1 MTSRL
6 TITRM
11 SISSPIPVLQGDRGT
26 ELRSTGEELLLRRPD
41 AELRIPLAAIARVH
55 AERRDLSVELTAP
68 SGAEP
73 TVFRVTDV
81 SAAAASVF
89 ADAVNAVLPE
99 RAPDE
104 ETLDGSTLVA
114 TRSLVVDDSEGEEG
128 DENDVPVGLAS
139 PKTWPTYACY
149 VAVAA
154 LAVGVGLIDKNWGR
168 GIATFLLGEVGVVI
182 TLFTVTVV
190 ISIWRAWY
198 LPRYGI
204 VVDAQQI
211 YRDGSTTNAFTAT
224 DGVTR
229 HIGGDAKGKPVRV
242 AYHPQNPVNAVVLQT
257 GRGWL
262 VTELVMLLAVS
273 AISGLVDYGTYRLA
287 LPAFI

>member
-1 MTSRL
+1 
-6 TITRM
+6 M

-73 TVFRVTDV
+73 TVYRVTDV

-89 ADAVNAVLPE
+89 ADAVNAALPA
-99 RAPDE
+99 RAAGE
-104 ETLDGSTLVA
+104 ATTDGSALVA
-114 TRSLVVDDSEGEEG
+114 TRRLVFDDDDDVEGEA
-128 DENDVPVGLAS
+128 DENDVPVGLM
-139 PKTWPTYACY
+139 PRNTWPAYACY
-149 VAVAA
+149 VTVAA
-154 LAVGVGLIDKNWGR
+154 LAVGVGLSDENWGR
-168 GIATFLLGEVGVVI
+168 GIATLLLGEVGVGI

-190 ISIWRAWY
+190 ISMWRGWY

-204 VVDAQQI
+204 VVDAQQV
-211 YRDGSTTNAFTAT
+211 YRDGDTTNAFTAT

-229 HIGGDAKGKPVRV
+229 HILGDDKGKPVRV
-242 AYHPQNPVNAVVLQT
+242 AYHPQNPMNAVVLRT
-257 GRGWL
+257 GRSTH
-262 VTELVMLLAVS
+262 VVELVLLLGAF
-273 AISGLVDYGTYRLA
+273 AISALLDYGTYRLA
-287 LPAFI
+287 LPTFT